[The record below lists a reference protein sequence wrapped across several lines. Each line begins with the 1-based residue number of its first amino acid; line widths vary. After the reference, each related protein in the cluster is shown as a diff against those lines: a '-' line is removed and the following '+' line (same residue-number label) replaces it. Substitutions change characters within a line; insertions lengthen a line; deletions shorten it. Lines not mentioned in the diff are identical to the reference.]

1 MSTIRAMT
9 ASRVSIVENLRARI
23 ASGKPVL
30 LTAGSNGLIAKAA
43 AAESVDVLLAY
54 NIGPF
59 RLNGAGSLVGYLPY
73 GDANAI
79 TFEMGKVVVPLA
91 GDVPVVA
98 GIAAADP
105 YRSQRQLVEQAM
117 ELGFAG
123 ITNTP
128 TAGVF
133 SGDFRA
139 GIEGSGLGYNRE
151 IEMFALCREMDV
163 FGVAYA
169 FDPAEAVLVAD
180 AGADVVIAHLG
191 LTGGDDDPSAALDR
205 ACALTNAM
213 IEAVKEARPE
223 TIVGVHGGPLEDAVT
238 VAAILRRTG
247 AQAYVGGSAVERI
260 PVERAVRAAT
270 AEFRALEL
278 GSVTVPIP

>member
-1 MSTIRAMT
+1 MSYANRPPARRT
-9 ASRVSIVENLRARI
+9 SIVAALHARI
-23 ASGKPVL
+23 EGGKPVL

-43 AAESVDVLLAY
+43 AAESVDVLLTY

-79 TFEMGKVVVPLA
+79 TFDMGRVVVPLA

-105 YRSQRQLVEQAM
+105 YRSQRRLVEQAL

-139 GIEGSGLGYNRE
+139 GIEASGLGYDRE

-169 FDPAEAVLVAD
+169 FDPSQAVLVAE

-191 LTGGDDDPSAALDR
+191 LTGGDADASAALDR
-205 ACALTNAM
+205 ACAQTDAIINAVH
-213 IEAVKEARPE
+213 AVRPE
-223 TIVGVHGGPLEDAVT
+223 TIVGVHGGPLEDATT
-238 VAAILRRTG
+238 VGTLLARTR

-278 GSVTVPIP
+278 GSITVAAQ